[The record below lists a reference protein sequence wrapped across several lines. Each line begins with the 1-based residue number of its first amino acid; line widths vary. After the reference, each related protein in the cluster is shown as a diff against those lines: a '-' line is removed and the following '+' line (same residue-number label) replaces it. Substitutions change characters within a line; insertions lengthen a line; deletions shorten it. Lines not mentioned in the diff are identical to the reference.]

1 MSLKSAVWLEGVS
14 VRYRVPSERIG
25 TFKEYVI
32 RRLRGQVEQREF
44 SALRE
49 VSLEVAPG
57 EVLGLVGRNG
67 AGKST
72 LLKLV
77 ARVLAPSAG
86 RVVVQGQVAP
96 LLELGA
102 GFHPELTGR
111 ENVYL
116 NGTLLGHSRREVDAR
131 FEEVATFAD
140 IGDFIEAPLR
150 TYSSGMVARLGFAV
164 ATAWAPDI
172 LLLDE
177 VLAVG
182 DEPFQRKCFDRL
194 RSFRDRGSTV
204 LFVSHSAEQVLRMC
218 TRVVWLD
225 HGQVR
230 AVGEAHEVTA
240 AYQAFTG

>member
-1 MSLKSAVWLEGVS
+1 MTLESAVWLERVS

-25 TFKEYVI
+25 TFKEYMI
-32 RRLRGQVEQREF
+32 RRLRGQVNHREF
-44 SALRE
+44 AALCD
-49 VSLEVAPG
+49 VNLEIGPG
-57 EVLGLVGRNG
+57 EVLGIVGRNG

-77 ARVLAPSAG
+77 ARVLQPSTG
-86 RVVVQGQVAP
+86 RVVVHGQVAP

-116 NGTLLGHSRREVDAR
+116 NGTLLGHSQREIAER

-140 IGDFIEAPLR
+140 IGDFVEAPLR

-164 ATAWAPDI
+164 ASAWVPDI

-194 RSFRDRGSTV
+194 RAFRQSGTTV
-204 LFVSHSAEQVLRMC
+204 LFVSHSTAAVQEMC
-218 TRVVWLD
+218 TRAVWLD
-225 HGQVR
+225 RGEVR
-230 AVGEAHEVTA
+230 AIGDVQEVTA
-240 AYQAFTG
+240 AYGNFAA